1 MLESIFREYDI
12 RGVIGHDFPLEK
24 TYDLGR
30 AIITYLKSNTIPFTH
45 IVIGR
50 DARSHSASIN
60 TSLTQAFID
69 SGINVIDLGEVPTP
83 VFYFAMHHLAQT
95 AGLVITASHNPKEYN
110 GIKFWGLWGTQIQE
124 IKSIYQT
131 KSFSPLAEN
140 KGSTTFYTTII
151 DEYIAYLVDHFAH
164 LKNIQVDTFFDCGNG
179 MAGAVMPKLIKQ
191 MNWKNA
197 PLIFEEVDGQFPNH
211 EADPTEPENMRF
223 VQHALKV
230 NQSITLGIGF
240 DGDCDR
246 MSPMLKNGS
255 LVPGDKLLA
264 LFAQKVLK
272 LNPNASVV
280 FDIKASS
287 ALMDVLASLGAKQI
301 LSPSGHSNIK
311 DAIKKNPAILLG
323 GELSCHFFF
332 NDRYFGYDDAFY
344 AALRLIEMLYES
356 HASLEQL
363 LTVIPMRVSSREIRI
378 KCNSDAEKVV
388 IVNHVKKIF
397 LAKENIDLITID
409 GIRAQMPYGWGLL
422 RASNTQP
429 VICLRFES
437 DTLEGMTHVKND
449 FSQALDGFFTSTEL
463 DNAISL

>member
-1 MLESIFREYDI
+1 MLDSIFREYDI
-12 RGVIGHDFPLEK
+12 RGVIDNDFPLIE
-24 TYDLGR
+24 TYNLGR
-30 AIITYLKSNTIPFTH
+30 AIATYLKNNTLPFTH
-45 IVIGR
+45 VVIGR
-50 DARSHSASIN
+50 DARTHSTPICTALI
-60 TSLTQAFID
+60 QAFSD
-69 SGINVIDLGEVPTP
+69 SGINVIDIGIVPTP
-83 VFYFAMHHLAQT
+83 VFYFAMHHLKQT

-110 GIKFWGLWGTQIQE
+110 GIKFWGLWGSQIQA
-124 IKSIYQT
+124 IKLIYQT
-131 KSFSPLAEN
+131 KNFLSIPNNPGN
-140 KGSTTFYTTII
+140 KTTYLTII
-151 DEYIAYLVDHFAH
+151 DEYIAYLVNHFAH
-164 LKNIQVDTFFDCGNG
+164 LKNIPIDTVFDCGNG

-197 PLIFEEVDGQFPNH
+197 PLLFEEVDGEFPNH

-230 NQSITLGIGF
+230 NQSISLGIGF

-246 MSPMLKNGS
+246 MGPMLKNGS

-272 LNPNASVV
+272 ENPHAGVV

-287 ALMDVLASLGAKQI
+287 ALMDVLSSLGAQQI

-356 HASLEQL
+356 RSTLEQL
-363 LTVIPMRVSSREIRI
+363 LTIIPMRISSREIRI
-378 KCNSDAEKVV
+378 KCRSDAEKIA
-388 IVNHVKKIF
+388 IVNHVKQLF
-397 LAKENIDLITID
+397 LTKKNVELITID
-409 GIRAQMPYGWGLL
+409 GLRAQMPYGWGLI

-429 VICLRFES
+429 VVSLRFES
-437 DTLEGMTHVKND
+437 NTIEGITRVKND

-463 DNAISL
+463 DNAIAQ

>member
-1 MLESIFREYDI
+1 MLDCIFREYDI
-12 RGVIGHDFPLEK
+12 RGVIGHDFPLEE

-30 AIITYLKSNTIPFTH
+30 AIITYLKNNTQPFTH

-50 DARSHSASIN
+50 DARTHSAPIN
-60 TSLTQAFID
+60 SSLVQAFID
-69 SGINVIDLGEVPTP
+69 SGINVIDIGEVPTP
-83 VFYFAMHHLAQT
+83 VFYFAMHHLKQT

-110 GIKFWGLWGTQIQE
+110 GIKFWGLWGAQIQE
-124 IKSIYQT
+124 IKSIYKT
-131 KSFSPLAEN
+131 KSFSQLAVT
-140 KGSTTFYTTII
+140 KGTITLYANII
-151 DEYIAYLVDHFAH
+151 DEYIDYLVDHFAH
-164 LKNIQVDTFFDCGNG
+164 LKNINIDTVFDCGNG
-179 MAGAVMPKLIKQ
+179 MAGAVLPKLIKL

-197 PLIFEEVDGQFPNH
+197 PLLFEAVDGNFPNH
-211 EADPTEPENMRF
+211 EADPTEPENMHF
-223 VQHALKV
+223 IKHALKV
-230 NQSITLGIGF
+230 NQSLSLGIGF

-246 MSPMLKNGS
+246 MGPMLKNGS

-272 LNPNASVV
+272 EHPGAGVV
-280 FDIKASS
+280 FDIKVSS
-287 ALMDVLASLGAKQI
+287 ALMDVLTSLGAHQV

-311 DAIKKNPAILLG
+311 DAIKNNPKILLG

-356 HASLEQL
+356 QTSLEQL
-363 LTVIPMRVSSREIRI
+363 LTIIPTRISSREIRI
-378 KCNSDAEKVV
+378 KCSSDSEKVA
-388 IVNHVKKIF
+388 IVSHVKKLF
-397 LAKENIDLITID
+397 LEKNNIDLITID
-409 GIRAQMPYGWGLL
+409 GIRAQMDYGWGLL

-437 DTLEGMTHVKND
+437 DTVEGITRVKND

-463 DNAISL
+463 DNAITL